1 MIHRFGLLTHDVVPI
16 AAGLDNRDEAQM
28 ANPLYQVDDKE
39 APDIS
44 TAYKIA
50 EEMINVNGAN
60 VILYARTENEDVDD
74 VFDEDPDPTYWN
86 PTPLKAFF
94 TPQPLEREL
103 TKWGADAADNKTEI
117 VFLRSHIF
125 KEFGDRLLRP
135 GDLIEVPYNSMSRT
149 KPKYY
154 QVDTAPETGMYR
166 YQWLYITCKTTLLMG
181 DPNIRPHT
189 EPEVPYVD

>member
-1 MIHRFGLLTHDVVPI
+1 MIHRFGMLTNDVVPI
-16 AAGLDNRDEAQM
+16 SDGLDNRDEAQR

-50 EEMINVNGAN
+50 EEMINVNGAH
-60 VILYARTENEDVDD
+60 VVMHARTDNEDVDE

-86 PTPLKAFF
+86 PIPMRAFF

-103 TKWGADAADNKTEI
+103 TKWGADAADNKTEV

-125 KEFGDRLLRP
+125 KEFGSRLLRA
-135 GDLIEVPYNSMSRT
+135 GDLIEIPYNSVSKAR
-149 KPKYY
+149 PKYY
-154 QVDTAPETGMYR
+154 QVDTAQETGMYR
-166 YQWLYITCKTTLLMG
+166 YQWLYVTCKVTLLTG
-181 DPNIRPHT
+181 DTDIRPHMEAET
-189 EPEVPYVD
+189 PYVD